1 MKIMAGHTNMTQ
13 AQLTALI
20 NERIVAALA
29 AIQAGGQHAQSP
41 VYTFKNL
48 KDCQP
53 STFSGTEGVEGLLH
67 WFERLETDFEV
78 HDCPESRRVK
88 FATGTLEG
96 AALTWWEA
104 QVQMLGL
111 AAANATSWNEFK
123 DLIKEEFCSR
133 EDIHKLEVEF
143 LNLQMVGSEIEA
155 YTKRSNELATFCPT
169 MVYPPTKRIEL
180 YLKGL
185 VPEIQSHVTA
195 ANLGTIQQVT
205 RLAHR
210 LTDQAEEQNK
220 LPKRVKTD
228 TACAPCDNKR
238 KWDENLSKGLILV
251 QPLTQQQEI
260 DDYQSPRQQFSSS
273 HGQKRYRGIHPWCNN
288 CNRHHGGQCN
298 KGRCQRCLK
307 IGHEAK
313 DCRNSR
319 PVTQEQQRP
328 PQSSQNQQQQQSFK
342 GCFQCDAKDHYKRHC
357 PHINQDQ
364 TQNHDHGNRD
374 DNGDSFGGNNGNNDA
389 EAACT

>member
-1 MKIMAGHTNMTQ
+1 MKIMVGHINLTQ

-20 NERIVAALA
+20 NERIAAVLA
-29 AIQAGGQHAQSP
+29 AIQAGGIPCSRQHAQPP

-53 STFSGTEGVEGLLH
+53 STFRGTEGVEGLLH

-78 HDCPESRRVK
+78 HDCSESCRVK
-88 FATGTLEG
+88 FATGTVEG

-111 AAANATSWNEFK
+111 AAANVTPWNEFK

-143 LNLQMVGSEIEA
+143 LNLQMVGSEIEV
-155 YTKRSNELATFCPT
+155 YTRRSNELATFCPT
-169 MVYPPTKRIEL
+169 MVDPPTKRIEL

-210 LTDQAEEQNK
+210 VIT
-220 LPKRVKTD
+220 R
-228 TACAPCDNKR
+228 
-238 KWDENLSKGLILV
+238 NLEPSMYLDV
-251 QPLTQQQEI
+251 T
-260 DDYQSPRQQFSSS
+260 
-273 HGQKRYRGIHPWCNN
+273 
-288 CNRHHGGQCN
+288 
-298 KGRCQRCLK
+298 CLN
-307 IGHEAK
+307 IY
-313 DCRNSR
+313 D
-319 PVTQEQQRP
+319 
-328 PQSSQNQQQQQSFK
+328 
-342 GCFQCDAKDHYKRHC
+342 
-357 PHINQDQ
+357 
-364 TQNHDHGNRD
+364 
-374 DNGDSFGGNNGNNDA
+374 
-389 EAACT
+389 